1 MSQSADLTRCGCIG
15 DIPCTMNTNRGL
27 RFALC
32 AGLLLAP
39 LATLP
44 AQDMGMGGDDG
55 FYASVN
61 YGVTLPAKI
70 NFGGTDIDT
79 ELGFLGG
86 RLSVGYAIFGFRPEI
101 SGGYRLANIKGATG
115 HSVTSIDVI
124 AGVYYDVDTGT
135 PLTPYVGAGGGMSM
149 ITIRRGEK
157 APTQPPSAWAIAFQ
171 GAAGVGYDLTDSLTA
186 TLGYRLTGTLETTF
200 KDHGKLKLA
209 LGHHGE
215 LGLRFRF

>member
-1 MSQSADLTRCGCIG
+1 
-15 DIPCTMNTNRGL
+15 MNTNRGL

-61 YGVTLPAKI
+61 YGVTLPADLT
-70 NFGGTDIDT
+70 FGKDAFKTDI
-79 ELGFLGG
+79 GFLGG

-101 SGGYRLANIKGATG
+101 SGGYRVATIQKDTADSKGTG
-115 HSVTSIDVI
+115 KNLSVTSIDAI
-124 AGVYYDVDTGT
+124 AGIYYDVDTGT

-149 ITIRRGEK
+149 ITIRRGET
-157 APTQPPSAWAIAFQ
+157 ANAPSAWAIAFQ

-186 TLGYRLTGTLETTF
+186 TLGYRLTGTLETEFTLAD
-200 KDHGKLKLA
+200 KTKEKLKLA

-215 LGLRFRF
+215 VGLRFRF

>member
-1 MSQSADLTRCGCIG
+1 
-15 DIPCTMNTNRGL
+15 MNTNRGL

-61 YGVTLPAKI
+61 YGVTLPADL
-70 NFGGTDIDT
+70 NFGVDAFKT
-79 ELGFLGG
+79 EFGFLGG

-101 SGGYRLANIKGATG
+101 SGGYRVATIKKDSAESQGAGTNFN
-115 HSVTSIDVI
+115 VTSIDVI

-186 TLGYRLTGTLETTF
+186 TLGYRLTGTLETEFTLAD
-200 KDHGKLKLA
+200 KSKEKLKLA

>member
-1 MSQSADLTRCGCIG
+1 
-15 DIPCTMNTNRGL
+15 MNTNRGL

-61 YGVTLPAKI
+61 YGVTLPADLT
-70 NFGGTDIDT
+70 FGTDAFKTDI
-79 ELGFLGG
+79 GFLGG
-86 RLSVGYAIFGFRPEI
+86 RLSVGYAIFGFRPEL
-101 SGGYRLANIKGATG
+101 SGGYRVATIQKDTADSKGTG
-115 HSVTSIDVI
+115 TNRNVTSIDAI
-124 AGVYYDVDTGT
+124 ASVYYDVDTGT

-149 ITIRRGEK
+149 ITIRRGET
-157 APTQPPSAWAIAFQ
+157 ANAPSAWAIAFQ

-186 TLGYRLTGTLETTF
+186 TLGYRLTGTLETEFTLAD
-200 KDHGKLKLA
+200 KTKEKLKLA

-215 LGLRFRF
+215 VGLRFRF